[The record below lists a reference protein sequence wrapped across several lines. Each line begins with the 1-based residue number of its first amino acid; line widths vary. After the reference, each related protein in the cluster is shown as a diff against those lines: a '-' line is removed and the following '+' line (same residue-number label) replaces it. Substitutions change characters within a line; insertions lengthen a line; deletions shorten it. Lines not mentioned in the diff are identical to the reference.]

1 MSVDGSRYE
10 GTWMKGKR
18 HGSGVE
24 VTSEGTRVECMF
36 ENGNRIEIS

>member
-10 GTWMKGKR
+10 GTWMNGKR

-24 VTSEGTRVECMF
+24 ISSEGAKMECIF

>member
-24 VTSEGTRVECMF
+24 VTSEGTRVDCMF

>member
-10 GTWMKGKR
+10 GTWMRGKR

-24 VTSEGTRVECMF
+24 ITSEGIKVECIF

>member
-1 MSVDGSRYE
+1 VSVDGSRYE

-24 VTSEGTRVECMF
+24 VTSEGTRVDCMF

>member
-1 MSVDGSRYE
+1 VSVDGSRYE

-24 VTSEGTRVECMF
+24 VTSEGTRGECMF